1 MSSNGEVSLR
11 ARGSARIDWA
21 ELLKRV
27 YDIDALACACGGRLQ
42 FIALIIDEESARSIL
57 ASLKLPTQAPPLARA
72 RSPDWIETVPSFD

>member
-1 MSSNGEVSLR
+1 MSLR